1 MTPLLIG
8 AVGLGVLLV
17 LGGVIWVVQQTSI
30 SVGAATEKAAQATAE
45 AKAEQAALVVATK
58 GESDAQTVDSLNSGT
73 F

>member
-17 LGGVIWVVQQTSI
+17 LGGVIWIVQQTSI

-58 GESDAQTVDSLNSGT
+58 GESDAQTVDSLNSGA